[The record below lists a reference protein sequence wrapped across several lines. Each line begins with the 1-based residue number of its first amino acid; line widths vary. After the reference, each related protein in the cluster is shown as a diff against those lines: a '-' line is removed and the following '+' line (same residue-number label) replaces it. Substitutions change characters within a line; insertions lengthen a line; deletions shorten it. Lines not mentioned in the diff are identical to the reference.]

1 MFIEVPEWSSGPVI
15 TFLFL
20 LARSTEPRRSFGTK
34 GTIVS
39 IAFSEALDA
48 NTCELV
54 VRISGLA
61 WQKVSSELEFFHSV
75 FQAEGTIKYGINK
88 ASTARATV
96 GVTYRDKE
104 PLDNLL
110 WEVGDGQEAGDNEW
124 VATLVRIGQR
134 LALPHVGDSED
145 IFNNKVNKDFEPEAN
160 AVEEEPRL
168 ASRVPSDEAANQHDE
183 ESVEDDEPYR
193 PSVPSSSI
201 STSTTGN
208 PPNLLPDVESPVGFE
223 HIPGY
228 RKRANRVTFGDF
240 EPEANAV
247 EEEPRLQSRVPSDE
261 AANQDNEE
269 SVEED
274 EPYGK
279 SVSGSSTSTSTTGN
293 PPNLLPDVE
302 SPVGFEHIPGNRKG
316 GCGDMP
322 EVSFF
327 CRM

>member
-1 MFIEVPEWSSGPVI
+1 MPAQVASPHVRGAYF
-15 TFLFL
+15 T
-20 LARSTEPRRSFGTK
+20 
-34 GTIVS
+34 
-39 IAFSEALDA
+39 ALRGHVA
-48 NTCELV
+48 
-54 VRISGLA
+54 I
-61 WQKVSSELEFFHSV
+61 

-228 RKRANRVTFGDF
+228 RKR
-240 EPEANAV
+240 
-247 EEEPRLQSRVPSDE
+247 
-261 AANQDNEE
+261 
-269 SVEED
+269 
-274 EPYGK
+274 
-279 SVSGSSTSTSTTGN
+279 
-293 PPNLLPDVE
+293 
-302 SPVGFEHIPGNRKG
+302 

-322 EVSFF
+322 EASFF
-327 CRM
+327 SSDVNDEARAKSKPPKLVRSITQTLSTGDIKSEQLFIN